1 MDHLIISEI
10 LALKCVVLR
19 TKRAFYRCKYFIK
32 ESRNPHFWEN
42 IFRDVFIFGNMKVI
56 TFYVILEVKQW
67 ENKIFLIENQKEN
80 YLSSCNLLTMYPAE
94 T

>member
-1 MDHLIISEI
+1 MNKRAKKIYNGAFISEI
-10 LALKCVVLR
+10 LTLKCVILC

-56 TFYVILEVKQW
+56 TFYVIVEVKQW
-67 ENKIFLIENQKEN
+67 ENKIFLKKRNQKEN
-80 YLSSCNLLTMYPAE
+80 YLSSC
-94 T
+94 